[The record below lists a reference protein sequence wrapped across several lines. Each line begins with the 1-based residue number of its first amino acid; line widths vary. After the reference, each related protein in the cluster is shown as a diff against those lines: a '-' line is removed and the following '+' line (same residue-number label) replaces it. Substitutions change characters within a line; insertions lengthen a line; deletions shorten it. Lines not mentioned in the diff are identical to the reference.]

1 MATHQRWYDSA
12 RWRRKSKAW
21 LKLEPLCAM
30 CKAKGMVTAA
40 TVADHVVAHRGNERL
55 FWDGE
60 LQALCRR
67 CHSGTKQQ
75 LETKGFSKEIGVD
88 GFPVDRNHP
97 FWWKRSWE

>member
-21 LKLEPLCAM
+21 LALEPLCVM
-30 CKAKGMVTAA
+30 CKARGLTTAA
-40 TVADHVVAHRGNERL
+40 TVADHVVAHRSNARL

-67 CHSGTKQQ
+67 CHREPNNRSKLRDTRARSAATAGQ
-75 LETKGFSKEIGVD
+75 LTQIT
-88 GFPVDRNHP
+88 R
-97 FWWKRSWE
+97 